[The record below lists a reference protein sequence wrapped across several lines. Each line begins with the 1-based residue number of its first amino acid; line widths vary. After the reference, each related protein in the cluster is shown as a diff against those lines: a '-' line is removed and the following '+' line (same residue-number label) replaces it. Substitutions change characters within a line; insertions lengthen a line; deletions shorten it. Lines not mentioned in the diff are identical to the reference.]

1 MDKYN
6 KKKCY
11 IFFFVMSNKEFSM
24 HWFGHY
30 FVNLVYI

>member
-6 KKKCY
+6 KKKCS
-11 IFFFVMSNKEFSM
+11 IFFVMSNKGFSM